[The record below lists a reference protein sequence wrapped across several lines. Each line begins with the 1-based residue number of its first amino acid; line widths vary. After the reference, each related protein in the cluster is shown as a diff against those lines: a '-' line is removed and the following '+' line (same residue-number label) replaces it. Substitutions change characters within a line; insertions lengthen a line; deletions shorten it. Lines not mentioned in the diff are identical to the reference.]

1 MRLRAVSVETAGWR
15 WAILRSDLS
24 ATDRHVA
31 LTLATLMNTDGTIPA
46 KHARSV
52 ETIAGNSGR
61 KPATIIQAT
70 QSLKRAGWLIIRPGR
85 GRRVNQYIAAMP
97 GEALLRDEANRVKPA
112 KRSNVVVPLRPVVMP
127 LQARSRASEGNQPA
141 RQHFPA
147 PADSLNHSECD
158 HAPEDSEGY
167 CTKCKT
173 WRSERNIA

>member
-24 ATDRHVA
+24 ATERHVV
-31 LTLATLMNTDGTIPA
+31 LTLATLMNADGTIPA
-46 KHARSV
+46 KNARSI
-52 ETIAGNSGR
+52 ETIAGNAGR

-70 QSLKRAGWLIIRPGR
+70 HSLKRAGWLIIRPGR
-85 GRRVNQYIAAMP
+85 GRRVNHYIAAMP
-97 GEALLRDEANRVKPA
+97 EEALLRDEANRDKPA
-112 KRSNVVVPLRPVVMP
+112 KRSNVVVPFGPVVVP
-127 LQARSRASEGNQPA
+127 LGARSHAPRGNQPA
-141 RQHFPA
+141 SQHFPA
-147 PADSLNHSECD
+147 LDSLNPSECD